1 MPDPSLDPKH
11 TRRLLLAAFLGLVL
25 LVGWGVVHGQAL
37 PLGATLD
44 QRSALDSSQKA
55 IGGTL
60 GDHALTA
67 SDGRAIRTSDF
78 RGKPLVVSFIYTGCF
93 QVCPVTTAFLGDAVT
108 AARAAVGEDGFR
120 VLTIG
125 FNLPFDSPTAM
136 REFARKQGVGDANWT
151 FATPSPDTLDV
162 LARELGFQWVPTGG
176 GFDHLTQATIVDRDG
191 RVMRQVYGDKF
202 ELPMLV
208 APLRE
213 LVLGDPA
220 PRDDLAGLIERV
232 RVLCTVYDPRSG
244 RYRLNYGLFIEL
256 FTGSTIVIATLWY
269 LIAASRR
276 RGRNPSSPGP
286 RSA

>member
-11 TRRLLLAAFLGLVL
+11 TRRLLIAAFLGLVF
-25 LVGWGVVHGQAL
+25 LVGWAVVQGQGLPAGTSLDPRGAL
-37 PLGATLD
+37 A
-44 QRSALDSSQKA
+44 ASQKA

-60 GDHALTA
+60 GEHPLTT
-67 SDGRAIRTSDF
+67 SDGRPIRTTGF

-93 QVCPVTTAFLGDAVT
+93 QVCPVTTAFLGDAIK
-108 AARAAVGEDGFR
+108 AARAAVGDDGFH

-125 FNLPFDSPTAM
+125 FNLPFDSPAAM

-151 FATPSPDTLDV
+151 FATPAPEALYA
-162 LARELGFQWVPTGG
+162 LARELGFQWASTGG
-176 GFDHLTQATIVDRDG
+176 GFDHLTQATIVDREG
-191 RVMRQVYGDKF
+191 RIVRQVYGDRF

-220 PRDDLAGLIERV
+220 PRDDIAGLLERV

-244 RYRLNYGLFIEL
+244 RYRLDYGLFVEL
-256 FTGSTIVIATLWY
+256 FAGTTIVIATLWY

-276 RGRNPSSPGP
+276 RGRGGPPSAQRP
-286 RSA
+286 A